1 MKKRMKRA
9 VSMMLTVVLSLSVLA
24 GCKPG
29 DGEKTQAGQEETVK
43 LWYAYNTENLM
54 KDLEYPDL
62 IAERDSTL
70 RMYCVRNDVET
81 VQLMITPS
89 INITSFDFVI
99 ADLKNANGDV
109 LSADH
114 FNLYAAW
121 YVEVLESYI
130 ADAYSGFYPDAL
142 VPLENYKKLNENF
155 ISAGQNQAVWV
166 EANIPEDQAAGVYT
180 GSGELDLDGVKYKVP
195 VEITVYDAT
204 LPNENNVPTMFGVW
218 YDYIAQGEGTYSTEL
233 ANAYYDFLLSKRIS
247 PMKANPTIWSLGQ
260 EYDAFVQ
267 WIADFAAE
275 DPMVSAYSLPY
286 GTETYDLGSKVSKE
300 GVVKLLTMMAEKN
313 VELREAGNEN
323 IDLFKKAIYYLG
335 GIIDEPSG
343 SGVQRVRDCDLIITE
358 AKLEIANKYFK
369 DKYPDLYESCVNLR
383 HLVTAA
389 YSSEL
394 IGSDTV
400 GGVQTWCGQAHTW
413 HSEAQRADLE
423 ARRESTDRTGG
434 ENTWWYTCEQPRKP
448 FANFHLDDDLLNT
461 RTIHWMMFDYDV
473 QGMIYWAINYYSSD
487 DVWTTPVHYL
497 NAVGDGM
504 LAYPGSKYGVF
515 GPISTLRLENL
526 RESTEDYECL
536 LMIEN
541 AILAYN
547 DENGTDYDP
556 KELMAW
562 IYADLYEGV
571 IPERDN
577 AVGFA
582 EQRIAMLEVLAQ
594 FTTDPD
600 AAIDTLLNG

>member
-1 MKKRMKRA
+1 MKKRMKQA
-9 VSMMLTVVLSLSVLA
+9 VSMILTAALSLSLLV
-24 GCKPG
+24 GCKN
-29 DGEKTQAGQEETVK
+29 DGNNSAVSNEDDSVK

-54 KDLEYPDL
+54 KDLEYSEL

-70 RMYCVRNDVET
+70 RMHCLKNDVET

-109 LSADH
+109 LSADN

-130 ADAYSGFYPDAL
+130 TDAYSGFYPDAL

-155 ISAGQNQAVWV
+155 ISAGQNQSIWV
-166 EANIPEDQAAGVYT
+166 EANIPENQPAGVYT
-180 GSGELDLDGVKYKVP
+180 GSGELDLDGVKYQVP
-195 VEITVYDAT
+195 VEITVYDAA
-204 LPNENNVPTMFGVW
+204 LPNANNVPTLIGIW
-218 YDYIAQGEGTYSTEL
+218 YDYIAQGEGTYSSEL
-233 ANAYYDFLLSKRIS
+233 ASAYYDFLLSKRLS
-247 PMKANPTIWSLGQ
+247 PMKADPTKWFLGT
-260 EYDAFVQ
+260 EYDVFVD
-267 WIADFAAE
+267 WLVDFAAE
-275 DPMVSAYSLPY
+275 NPLVSSYSLPY
-286 GTETYDLGSKVSKE
+286 GVESYELGTVVSKE
-300 GVVKLLTMMAEKN
+300 GVEKLLTMMAEKN
-313 VELREAGNEN
+313 IELRQAGNEN
-323 IDLFKKAIYYLG
+323 VDLFKKAVYYLG

-343 SGVQRVRDCDLIITE
+343 SGTQRVRDCDKIIAD
-358 AKLEIANKYFK
+358 AKIAVANTYFK
-369 DKYPDLYESCVNLR
+369 DKYPDLYESCI
-383 HLVTAA
+383 HLPHVVTTA
-389 YSSEL
+389 YSAEL
-394 IGSDTV
+394 IGTDEV

-413 HSEAQRADLE
+413 HSESQRAELE

-434 ENTWWYTCEQPRKP
+434 EGTWWYTCEQPRKP
-448 FANFHLDDDLLNT
+448 FVNFHMDDDTLNT
-461 RTIHWMMFDYDV
+461 RTIWWMMFDYDV
-473 QGMIYWAINYYSSD
+473 EGMLYWTINWYNSD
-487 DVWTTPVHYL
+487 NLWTTPVNYL

-504 LAYPGSKYGVF
+504 LCYPGAKYGIL

-526 RESTEDYECL
+526 REGEEDYECL
-536 LMIEN
+536 LMIKN
-541 AILAYN
+541 AILEYN
-547 DENGTDYDP
+547 AENGTDYDP

-582 EQRIAMLEVLAQ
+582 EQRIGMLEVLEQ
-594 FTTDPD
+594 FTTNPE

>member
-24 GCKPG
+24 GCKPV

-54 KDLEYPDL
+54 KDLEYPEL

-70 RMYCVRNDVET
+70 RMHCLKNDVET

-109 LSADH
+109 LSADN

-155 ISAGQNQAVWV
+155 ISAGQNQSIWV
-166 EANIPEDQAAGVYT
+166 EANIPENQPAGVYT
-180 GSGELDLDGVKYKVP
+180 GSGELDLDGVKYQVP
-195 VEITVYDAT
+195 VEITVYDAV
-204 LPNENNVPTMFGVW
+204 LPNANNVPTLIGIW
-218 YDYIAQGEGTYSTEL
+218 YDYIAQGEGTYSSEL
-233 ANAYYDFLLSKRIS
+233 ASAYYDFLLSKRLS
-247 PMKANPTIWSLGQ
+247 PMKADPTKWFLGT
-260 EYDAFVQ
+260 EYDVFVD
-267 WIADFAAE
+267 WLVDFAAE
-275 DPMVSAYSLPY
+275 NPLVSSYSLPY
-286 GTETYDLGSKVSKE
+286 GVESYELGTVVSKE
-300 GVVKLLTMMAEKN
+300 GVEKLLTMMAEKN
-313 VELREAGNEN
+313 IELRQAGNETV
-323 IDLFKKAIYYLG
+323 DLFKKAVYYLG

-343 SGVQRVRDCDLIITE
+343 SGTQRVRDCDKIIAD
-358 AKLEIANKYFK
+358 AKIAVANTYFK
-369 DKYPDLYESCVNLR
+369 DKYPDLYESCI
-383 HLVTAA
+383 HLPHVVTTA
-389 YSSEL
+389 YSAEL
-394 IGSDTV
+394 IGTDEV

-413 HSEAQRADLE
+413 HSEAQRAELE

-434 ENTWWYTCEQPRKP
+434 EGTWWYTCEQPRKP
-448 FANFHLDDDLLNT
+448 FVNFHMDDDTLNT
-461 RTIHWMMFDYDV
+461 RTIWWMMFDYDV
-473 QGMIYWAINYYSSD
+473 EGMLYWTINWYNSD
-487 DVWTTPVHYL
+487 NLWTTPVNYL

-504 LAYPGSKYGVF
+504 LCYPGAKYGIL

-526 RESTEDYECL
+526 REGEEDYECL

-547 DENGTDYDP
+547 AENGTDYAP
-556 KELMAW
+556 KELMAHLF
-562 IYADLYEGV
+562 ADLYEGV

-582 EQRIAMLEVLAQ
+582 EQRIAMLEVLEQ
-594 FTTDPD
+594 FTTNPEV
-600 AAIDTLLNG
+600 AIDTLLNG